1 MNVRLTDYKL
11 TDPCPLQ
18 GRRGLG
24 NLITYASGNG
34 GADGYVNMP
43 FTFPMAA
50 ANIYG
55 RTVFYGER
63 CSAIIATAP
72 VGGLSAKDASAP
84 PDEVKAR
91 IVS

>member
-55 RTVFYGER
+55 ER